1 MPPSANDA
9 DAEGIL
15 PLHPPSDEEIEAAER
30 VLGVVFDEPR
40 RAVLRCMESRDVQ
53 ACPGSG
59 KTTLLV
65 AKLHILSQ
73 RWRSKRQGI
82 CVLSHTNV
90 AREEVQQRLATSSSG
105 ARLLSYPHFV
115 GTIQGFVDQF
125 LALPMLRSAG
135 FHVEQIDNAR
145 HAEMCEELLNASPR
159 NGRAKAYLRQRDGD
173 KVGQTIRGLKFVGPD
188 LKLYSIGKKALPS
201 PASDT
206 GKTLQRIKATV
217 AALGIWRYDE
227 MFAWAQQLAT
237 KFPHALELVRRRFP
251 VVFMD
256 EAQDTSQL
264 QSSTLNL
271 FFPPGVCRL
280 RHRFGDPNQA
290 IYGFEANAES
300 AVTDPFPEVVPL
312 PVPNSKRFG
321 NTVAR
326 KCAALAT
333 TPIEPTLTGE
343 GPRRF
348 PDAAVD
354 APHTIFTFE
363 PGQPQLVLPA
373 FGSLILNGLPEALV
387 SHADFRASAIGR
399 VGWTEREDQLPRHI
413 ANYWPPFK
421 AARTE
426 RRNSPTTLSEYVL
439 AGRSHIGLGL
449 TAAPV
454 LKSVL
459 RGVVELAELARPGCV
474 RGRVSD
480 LEARLCEHAESRA
493 ILDRQ
498 VWSWCHGDD
507 EEVKLGWPAAVL
519 LIRQALTPVIAQNW
533 TTSAQQFCVWS
544 IPVGPS
550 ILDQVTTDDARPTEY
565 VHKENGRRVTVSV
578 GTIHSAKGQTHTATL
593 VLETFQTKHD
603 LSDVMEWISGNE
615 AGAVATGTLRPERLR
630 LLFTAMTRPSHLLCL
645 ATRRDAVQDAHTRE
659 KLIRLGWNI
668 VDL

>member
-135 FHVEQIDNAR
+135 YHIEAIDNAR
-145 HAEMCEELLNASPR
+145 HADYCEMQLANNPRFRTARTFLAQRERNNPGSTVRNLKYAGAELALASAVASSLPC
-159 NGRAKAYLRQRDGD
+159 
-173 KVGQTIRGLKFVGPD
+173 GPD
-188 LKLYSIGKKALPS
+188 SQSGRDLQGIKDA
-201 PASDT
+201 ASRA
-206 GKTLQRIKATV
+206 GLF
-217 AALGIWRYDE
+217 RYDD
-227 MFAWAQQLAT
+227 MFAWAQRLADM
-237 KFPHALELVRRRFP
+237 FPQAMDLARRRFP

-256 EAQDTSQL
+256 EAQDTSEL

-271 FFPPGVCRL
+271 FFPPGACKL

-290 IYGFEANAES
+290 IYDFDAEP
-300 AVTDPFPEVVPL
+300 AVTDPFPGSSPL
-312 PVPNSKRFG
+312 QVPNSKRFG
-321 NTVAR
+321 NDIAC
-326 KCAALAT
+326 KCGSLAT
-333 TPIEPTLTGE
+333 TPILPTLSGE
-343 GPRRF
+343 GPANPGR
-348 PDAAVD
+348 PTEGAL
-354 APHTIFTFE
+354 HTIFSFE
-363 PGQPQLVLPA
+363 PLQATRVLPA
-373 FGSLILNGLPEALV
+373 FGKLLLGRLPESVLG
-387 SHADFRASAIGR
+387 HADFRACAIGR
-399 VGWTEREDQLPRHI
+399 VGWSEREDQLPRHI
-413 ANYWPPFK
+413 VDYWPPFK
-421 AARTE
+421 AVRTE
-426 RRNSPTTLSEYVL
+426 RRYSPATLSEHVL
-439 AGRSHIGLGL
+439 AGRCLIGLDQ

-454 LKSVL
+454 LRSIL
-459 RGVVELAELARPGCV
+459 RGVVELAELARPGCL

-480 LEARLCEHAESRA
+480 LEARLREHAESRA
-493 ILDRQ
+493 MLDRQ

-507 EEVKLGWPAAVL
+507 EEVERGWPVAVL
-519 LIRQALTPVIAQNW
+519 LIRQALSPVVAQDW
-533 TTSAQQFCVWS
+533 TTSAEQFCVWS
-544 IPVGPS
+544 IPEGPA
-550 ILDQVTTDDARPTEY
+550 ILGQVTADDARPTEY

-615 AGAVATGTLRPERLR
+615 AGAMATGKLRPERLR

-645 ATRRDAVQDAHTRE
+645 ATRRDAIQDARTRE